1 MVSGK
6 TATVRDVLK
15 HVDSNEYDYQIIEI
29 NGMQLSDPKQ
39 LYSLIYRVGTKSTT
53 VSTEV
58 DQNER

>member
-39 LYSLIYRVGTKSTT
+39 LYSLIYRVGTRSTT
-53 VSTEV
+53 VPTQV
-58 DQNER
+58 DKNAR